1 MKQLFLIAAMLFSAT
16 MSFAQKQMKDYW
28 VAMPDSVVPYLN
40 KTKRTEMV
48 DFYQMGVKAETFN
61 LLQGATTL
69 DSLTAT
75 FADVTLNPTAR
86 IQLSLLPTTGGDTLI
101 CMSRTYYGEAPET
114 TVSFYDSQWR
124 PIPSAGLLPT
134 ILPES
139 LVQRPDAMTVE
150 RYDDLFRLVDPMMTY
165 ALMSSG
171 GQELTFF
178 LSTPMVTKKEKM
190 ALEAILVQR
199 KLKWDGEKF
208 N

>member
-69 DSLTAT
+69 DSLTAS

-134 ILPES
+134 VQPES
-139 LVQRPDAMTVE
+139 LVQRPDTMTVE

>member
-139 LVQRPDAMTVE
+139 LVQRPDTMTVE

>member
-114 TVSFYDSQWR
+114 TVSFYDRQWR

-139 LVQRPDAMTVE
+139 LVQRPDTMTVE

>member
-124 PIPSAGLLPT
+124 PIPSGGLLPT

-139 LVQRPDAMTVE
+139 LVQRPDTMAVE

>member
-139 LVQRPDAMTVE
+139 LVQRPDTMTAE
-150 RYDDLFRLVDPMMTY
+150 RYDDLYRLVDPMMTY

-178 LSTPMVTKKEKM
+178 LSTPMVTKKEIM

>member
-139 LVQRPDAMTVE
+139 LVQRPDTMTAE
-150 RYDDLFRLVDPMMTY
+150 RYDDLYRLVDPMMTY

-190 ALEAILVQR
+190 ALEATLVQR

>member
-139 LVQRPDAMTVE
+139 LVQRPDTMTVE

-171 GQELTFF
+171 GQELTFI

>member
-139 LVQRPDAMTVE
+139 LVQRPDTMTVE

-165 ALMSSG
+165 VLMSSG

>member
-139 LVQRPDAMTVE
+139 LVQRPDTMTAE

>member
-1 MKQLFLIAAMLFSAT
+1 MKQLFLIAAMLFSVT

-139 LVQRPDAMTVE
+139 LVQRPDTMTAE

>member
-139 LVQRPDAMTVE
+139 LVQRPDTMTAE
-150 RYDDLFRLVDPMMTY
+150 RYDDLYRLVDPMMTY

>member
-40 KTKRTEMV
+40 ETKRTEMV

-139 LVQRPDAMTVE
+139 LVQRPDTMTVE

-165 ALMSSG
+165 VLMSSG